1 MVVVFSNTFIKPY
14 RLGGN
19 EELTIT
25 RWNYALDEIEPNKTK
40 FSYSVFL
47 TNKSEGNISIRTL
60 KPEYKIEILNDI
72 EYKDVIIVSEE
83 IMPKEVLEVNWDI
96 IINKNG
102 LTVKEIK
109 EFLTSITLNA
119 SVKGEN
125 VINHD
130 LVTTFFQ

>member
-1 MVVVFSNTFIKPY
+1 M
-14 RLGGN
+14 
-19 EELTIT
+19 
-25 RWNYALDEIEPNKTK
+25 
-40 FSYSVFL
+40 

-72 EYKDVIIVSEE
+72 EYKDVVIVSKE

-109 EFLTSITLNA
+109 EFLISITLNA

-125 VINHD
+125 VISHD